1 MDTFHA
7 FMLGI
12 LQGVTEWLP
21 ISSQG
26 QTLLVMMSIFDV
38 SPVVAF
44 SYSIFL
50 HLGTMVAVVVKFR
63 REFLEAIRNLDG
75 PIAKTIIVSTIF
87 TGAFG
92 LPLYFLF
99 RNTFTD
105 GKTATLVIGSFLIAT
120 GLLLRYKRSGTKDLD
135 AITTKDMIL
144 LGLAQGLAILP
155 GVSRSGTTVTVL
167 LMRRVRQDLSLTLS
181 FMISVPAVIGA
192 VILDHSYTAVPWK
205 TSAILF
211 LSTFITGY
219 LTMDLLIKFA
229 KRINF
234 SKFCIVLGSFTIVA
248 VAIFSI
254 AMP

>member
-1 MDTFHA
+1 MQTIQA
-7 FMLGI
+7 LMLGI

-26 QTLLVMMSIFDV
+26 QTLLVMMSILHV
-38 SPVVAF
+38 SPEVAF
-44 SYSIFL
+44 SHSIFL
-50 HLGTMVAVVVKFR
+50 HLGTMAAVVVKFR
-63 REFLEAIRNLDG
+63 GEFLEALRNLDG
-75 PIAKTIIVSTIF
+75 PLAKTIIVSTIF

-105 GKTATLVIGSFLIAT
+105 GKTATLVIGSLLIAT
-120 GLLLRYKRSGTKDLD
+120 GLLLRYQRSGTKDLD
-135 AITTKDMIL
+135 TITTKDMIL

-192 VILDHSYTAVPWK
+192 VILDHSYSAIPLK
-205 TSAILF
+205 TSAIIF

-229 KRINF
+229 QRINF
-234 SKFCIVLGSFTIVA
+234 SKFCITLGTLTIA
-248 VAIFSI
+248 VTAII
-254 AMP
+254 PPP